1 MKKKIMSKTRWNNEQ
16 ENAFKTREGNFLIS
30 ASAGSGKTA
39 VLTERVY
46 EMIKEGVGLDE
57 LLILT
62 FTNLAASNMRE
73 KIRGKLLEDNL
84 TKLASMLDAV
94 NIQTFDAFALYLV
107 KKYYYRLNLK
117 NNIKLVDEAIIKLE
131 KNKILNQIF
140 DEYYEARDPE
150 FLDMIS
156 YFSINNDDDVKQAI
170 FDIYEK
176 ANLSVDFDKMLL
188 EYKTTYFT
196 DEFINNVIDD
206 FIKQV
211 EAQIEGYYEE
221 AKALGSSTDFP
232 GELAKYL
239 ELFMN
244 KKSYDELAAVF
255 FTPEISFPAQK
266 KKSMKLDD
274 PNDAPIV
281 NRIKAGMA
289 KIASLFAFKTL
300 KEIKDQIYSTKK
312 YVTLMV
318 DITKELNARLTTF
331 KDKHSSYTFADI
343 FKFAISLA
351 ELEDIQNDLKKQYRF
366 IMVDEYQDTNDLQE
380 YFINLFKNNNVFC
393 VGDVKQSIYRFRNAN
408 PDIFLKK
415 FNEYSKFNPSKN
427 NQTDARIDLPKNYR
441 SSEEVLQTV
450 NEIFTVVMQK
460 RYTGLDYKNE
470 HMMQAGNPLINK
482 NKSHTSTIL
491 NEEIVYS
498 LPDNTTTEEYEA
510 RLIASDI
517 RRRIEEKEQ
526 VFEKGQ
532 YKEISYRNFA
542 ILISKKTKFSV
553 YQKVFEEYKIPLFA
567 NYMQPIHESDLT
579 LVLES
584 IIKALT
590 NINDVTSNDFR
601 HAMFS
606 ILRSFLYSKKEDYIE
621 NLLFTNKYEDDD
633 AYKLLLEIKD
643 RSQINSSLKSIILDI
658 IKTFKF
664 NEKIILIGDVNRSLE
679 IMDNY
684 VQIASNM
691 DELEYSLD
699 DFNKYF
705 EELKEFDIEPEFNA
719 SSSLDDSVKLMSIH
733 ASKGLE
739 FNYVYLPSL
748 ASKDKSN
755 NNRIFISNTYGI
767 TIPTYKFSKDSTILH
782 DLAVKNDKKEDLL
795 EKLRL
800 FYVALTRAQEKII
813 FVLNPEKGKKNLNS
827 FEDISSFLDM
837 YLFAKP
843 NVFSRT
849 FTPSEPPENDENKV
863 EESIDF
869 EIKSINKMSKEIKEK
884 RRASKNSETDQ
895 IDPKALELGNK
906 YHYYLELVDFKKK
919 DVSFIKDNND
929 RNIITRFLK
938 NEIFN
943 KDGLVKVAHEYR
955 FYDEVNDIN
964 GIIDL
969 LLIYNDHIDIID
981 FKLSKIDDKEYDKQ
995 LSIYKDYISQISNLP
1010 IYTYVT
1016 SIFKG
1021 DVREVK

>member
-1 MKKKIMSKTRWNNEQ
+1 MSKTRWNNEQ
-16 ENAFKTREGNFLIS
+16 VNAFSCREGNFLVS

-62 FTNLAASNMRE
+62 FTNLAAANMRE

-117 NNIKLVDEAIIKLE
+117 NNIKLVDEPIIQLA
-131 KNKILNQIF
+131 KNKILNNIF
-140 DEYYEARDPE
+140 DEYYEARDPK
-150 FLDMIS
+150 FLDLIS
-156 YFSINNDDDVKQAI
+156 YFSINNDEDVKKAI

-176 ANLSVDFDKMLL
+176 ANLSVNFDEMLL
-188 EYKTTYFT
+188 KYKTTFLS
-196 DEFINNVIDD
+196 DEFIENVIND
-206 FIKQV
+206 FVKQS
-211 EAQIEGYYEE
+211 EEQIDLYYEE
-221 AKALGSSTDFP
+221 AKALGSSGDFP

-244 KKSYDELAAVF
+244 KKTYDELALVF
-255 FTPEISFPAQK
+255 HNPLVSFPERR

-274 PNDAPIV
+274 PNDTPIV
-281 NRIKAGMA
+281 ERIKDSMA
-289 KIASLFAFKTL
+289 KMKDLFALKTL
-300 KEIKDQIYSTKK
+300 KEIKDQINSTKE
-312 YVTLMV
+312 YVSLMV
-318 DITKELNARLTTF
+318 DITKELNNRLTAF
-331 KDKHSSYTFADI
+331 KDKHSSYTFGDI
-343 FKFAISLA
+343 FKFAIKLA

-380 YFINLFKNNNVFC
+380 YFINLFKNDNVFA

-408 PDIFLKK
+408 PDIFLNK
-415 FNEYSKFNPSKN
+415 FNSYSKYDPNN
-427 NQTDARIDLPKNYR
+427 ANQTDARIDLPKNYR
-441 SSEEVLQTV
+441 SSEEVLATV
-450 NEIFTVVMQK
+450 NEIFNVIMKK
-460 RYTGLDYKNE
+460 RETGLDYKKE

-482 NKSHTSTIL
+482 NKEHITTIL
-491 NEEIVYS
+491 NEEITYS
-498 LPDNTTTEEYEA
+498 LPENTTTEEYEA

-517 RRRIEEKEQ
+517 RRRIDEKEQ
-526 VFEKGQ
+526 VFEKGG

-584 IIKALT
+584 IIKALSHLD
-590 NINDVTSNDFR
+590 DVTSNDFK

-606 ILRSFLYSKKEDYIE
+606 ILRSFLYSKEEDYIE
-621 NLLFTNKYEDDD
+621 NLLFTNKYEDDE
-633 AYKLLLEIKD
+633 AYKLLLEIKE
-643 RSQINSSLKSIILDI
+643 RAKTNSSLKSIILDV

-664 NEKIILIGDVNRSLE
+664 NEKIIYIGDVNHSLE
-679 IMDNY
+679 IMENY
-684 VQIASNM
+684 VEIASNM
-691 DELEYSLD
+691 DELEYSLEE
-699 DFNKYF
+699 FNEYF

-748 ASKDKSN
+748 ASRDRSN
-755 NNRIFISNTYGI
+755 SNRIFINNTYGI
-767 TIPTYKFSKDSTILH
+767 TLPTYKFEKESTLLH
-782 DLAVKNDKKEDLL
+782 DLAIRNDKKEDLL

-813 FVLNPEKGKKNLNS
+813 FVYNPEKAKKNLNS

-843 NVFSRT
+843 NVFSISMS
-849 FTPSEPPENDENKV
+849 PSEPPSNEKG
-863 EESIDF
+863 EETKDIKF
-869 EIKSINKMSKEIKEK
+869 ELKQINKMSKVIKEK
-884 RRASKNSETDQ
+884 RRASKDTETDQ
-895 IDPKALELGNK
+895 IDSKALELGNK
-906 YHYYLELVDFKKK
+906 YHYYLELVDFNTK
-919 DVSFIKDNND
+919 DTSFIKDNND
-929 RNIITRFLK
+929 RNIISRFLK

-943 KDGLVKVAHEYR
+943 KEGLVKVAHEYR

-969 LLIYNDHIDIID
+969 LLIYNNHIDIID